1 MVGRRLPEPTPRCE
15 TSPPTGHCRRQY
27 PERDRLLLRTPWGS
41 AKEVPM
47 FQMIDEEKPTT
58 SARDL
63 LVKIG
68 LFIVGLAALGGIV
81 YLFAFADKVK

>member
-1 MVGRRLPEPTPRCE
+1 
-15 TSPPTGHCRRQY
+15 
-27 PERDRLLLRTPWGS
+27 
-41 AKEVPM
+41 M

-68 LFIVGLAALGGIV
+68 LFIVGLGALGGIV
-81 YLFAFADKVK
+81 YLFAFVDKVK